1 MRSVVIT
8 GATSMVGA
16 ALVSSLLE
24 NNAAERIYAV
34 VRKGCTKLSHLPAS
48 KRIVT
53 IECDIEE
60 YAKLP
65 SLIQDSC
72 NVFYHIAWLATGKR
86 EIRNTAIKQQE
97 KNIGCAL
104 EALAAARALH
114 CSKFI
119 GAGSQAEYG
128 PLNLPCI
135 APDSPTDPVEAYGVA
150 KLAAGKLVRMQ
161 ARLWGMN
168 CLWVRIFSV
177 YGKFDTPNTLI
188 SSTIQKLLC
197 GERPAFTKA
206 VQRWDYLYDHDAGN
220 AFRLIGE
227 KAVGNKV
234 YCLGSGQARPLREY
248 IEHIRDFINPNMSLR
263 FGEVPYP
270 ENPVMNLCAD
280 ISSLQVDTGWRPRI
294 SFEDG
299 IKEIID
305 WKRKNDTP
313 NNT

>member
-1 MRSVVIT
+1 MKSVVIT
-8 GATSMVGA
+8 GATSMIGA
-16 ALVSSLLE
+16 SLVHSLVE
-24 NNAAERIYAV
+24 NNSAERIYAV
-34 VRKGCTKLSHLPAS
+34 VRKGCTKLSRLPDS

-53 IECDIEE
+53 VECDIEE

-65 SLIQDSC
+65 NLIQWPCD
-72 NVFYHIAWLATGKR
+72 VFYHFAWLATGKR

-104 EALAAARALH
+104 EALTAAKALH

-128 PLNLPCI
+128 PLDLSCI
-135 APDSPTDPVEAYGVA
+135 APASPTDPVEAYGVA

-161 ARLWGMN
+161 AKLWGMD

-177 YGKFDTPNTLI
+177 YGKFDFPCTLI
-188 SSTIQKLLC
+188 SSTIQKLSC
-197 GERPAFTKA
+197 GERPALTKG
-206 VQRWDYLYDHDAGN
+206 VQRWDYLYDYDAGN

-234 YCLGSGQARPLREY
+234 YCLGSGQAKPLREY
-248 IEHIRDFINPNMSLR
+248 IEQIRDFINPDMSLG
-263 FGEVPYP
+263 FGEIPYP

-280 ISSLQVDTGWRPRI
+280 ISSLQADTGWRPRI

-305 WKRKNDTP
+305 WKKASFKSK
-313 NNT
+313 